1 MVTLILITRISMNN
15 DRIPSQRKPTDEANS
30 QLVVRRLQ
38 LLRAGGF
45 QFGLFA
51 DDIATIAAWRKPTP
65 LPQAPESVLGV
76 VSIQGRMLTVLDLAA
91 LTERG
96 AASKNTPAQH
106 VIALRGDEQLAL
118 AIGSLGETIEIA
130 ETDLTAKGATTGT
143 LFLRVV
149 HCDGSEINV
158 LKLDELFSI
167 AIQGRERRRRR
178 F

>member
-1 MVTLILITRISMNN
+1 MNN
-15 DRIPSQRKPTDEANS
+15 DRIPSQRKPTDEAIS
-30 QLVVRRLQ
+30 QPVIRRLQ

-45 QFGLFA
+45 QFGIFA
-51 DDIATIAAWRKPTP
+51 GDIATIAAWRKPTP

-91 LTERG
+91 LTDRE
-96 AASKNTPAQH
+96 ATANNAKTQH
-106 VIALRGDEQLAL
+106 LIALRGDEQLAL

-130 ETDLTAKGATTGT
+130 ETDLSAKGETGGT
-143 LFLRVV
+143 LFLGVV

-158 LKLDELFSI
+158 LNLDELFPI
-167 AIQGRERRRRR
+167 AIHGRERRRRR

>member
-1 MVTLILITRISMNN
+1 MNN

-38 LLRAGGF
+38 LLRAGEF

-106 VIALRGDEQLAL
+106 AL

-143 LFLRVV
+143 LFLGVV

-158 LKLDELFSI
+158 LNLDELFSI